1 MDRIPPTRLSRL
13 LTGWAGGGSDALPRL
28 LADALREL
36 AERGD
41 VGPGTVLP
49 SQRALA
55 TALGV
60 SRSTVTAAYGLLE
73 AEGRLESRHGSG
85 SRLRASGAVGEPASE
100 GRLASFGSRDGTLD
114 LSSGALDGLPAVAD
128 ALDALSGRDLTA
140 ALADDGYL
148 PYGLP
153 QLREQLAEY
162 HRAAGLPT
170 SPEQILVTAG
180 SQQALWLITQGL
192 VEPGDTVVV
201 EDPTYRGALE
211 ALRARGARLVPLPP
225 HGAPGPQGDGPAALA
240 RLAGHIRPR
249 LVYLQ
254 PSVHNPTGLGMS
266 ARTRR
271 AWAAVL
277 AEHGLYTVEDNA
289 YAELS
294 LRDDSAPVP
303 LAAQLPTAATATIGT
318 LSKLFWG
325 GLRLGWI
332 RASTTVIH
340 RLAEIR
346 KSVDL
351 SCPVV
356 EQLLAVRLLQGLP
369 EARARRRAQ
378 LRERLAATE
387 RLLTAEAP
395 HWRWEHPA
403 GGSAL
408 WVELPGA
415 DAEATAQLA
424 RRAGVLIVPGPA
436 FSAVDGFRH
445 HLRLPFADQHGNLAA
460 ALPVLLRS
468 AERSGSA
475 R

>member
-13 LTGWAGGGSDALPRL
+13 LTGWSKGGAGALPQL
-28 LADALREL
+28 LAQALREL

-41 VGPGTVLP
+41 VAPGTVLP

-60 SRSTVTAAYGLLE
+60 GRSTVTAAYGLLE
-73 AEGRLESRHGSG
+73 AGGWLESRQGSG
-85 SRLRASGAVGEPASE
+85 SRLRGSGGVGEPATE
-100 GRLASFGSRDGTLD
+100 GRLASFGTRDDGID
-114 LSSGALDGLPAVAD
+114 LSSGALDGLPMVAR
-128 ALDALSGRDLTA
+128 AAGSLTARDLTA

-153 QLREQLAEY
+153 ELREAIADY

-170 SPEQILVTAG
+170 TPEQILVTAG
-180 SQQALWLITQGL
+180 SQQAVWLITQGL
-192 VEPGDTVVV
+192 VEPGDTVIV

-211 ALRARGARLVPLPP
+211 ALRARGARLVPLAADAS
-225 HGAPGPQGDGPAALA
+225 HGDADALA
-240 RLAGHIRPR
+240 RLAGHVRPR

-254 PSVHNPTGLGMS
+254 PSVHNPTGRGMDE
-266 ARTRR
+266 RTRR

-277 AEHGLYTVEDNA
+277 TERGLYAVEDNA
-289 YAELS
+289 YAELA
-294 LRDDSAPVP
+294 LDHDKAPVS
-303 LAAQLPTAATATIGT
+303 LAARLPPAGAATVGT

-332 RASTTVIH
+332 RASTTVVR
-340 RLAEIR
+340 RLADIKR
-346 KSVDL
+346 SVDL

-356 EQLLAVRLLQGLP
+356 EQMVAVRLLRQLP
-369 EARARRRAQ
+369 EARALRRAR
-378 LRERLAATE
+378 LRERLTETE
-387 RLLTAEAP
+387 RLLRAQTTG
-395 HWRWEHPA
+395 WRWERPA

-408 WVELPGA
+408 WVEMPGT

-445 HLRLPFADQHGNLAA
+445 HLRLPFADDDGALER
-460 ALPVLLRS
+460 ALPVLADCAGRS
-468 AERSGSA
+468 RSP